1 MARLPYLDP
10 ADLPPDNQDLLK
22 RPINLHRQLVHSPG
36 MARAFSTMGQYIRYG
51 STLDPRLRELAIL
64 QVGWTARSPYEWS
77 HHVKIGFDF
86 GVTEADVRALIA
98 DSAGVHAELGAAE
111 RAVLGAARHL
121 TTEAELT
128 DAQFAALRPHF
139 NEADLVDLVV
149 VIGFYACVVRVLASL
164 RIDVEPDYQPYL
176 DRFPL
181 PPKAPRA

>member
-1 MARLPYLDP
+1 MARLPYLDA
-10 ADLPPDNQDLLK
+10 ADLAPENQELLK

-36 MARAFSTMGQYIRYG
+36 MARAFGVMGQYIRYG

-98 DSAGVHAELGAAE
+98 DSAGERTELGEAE
-111 RAVLGAARHL
+111 RAVLAAARHL
-121 TTEAELT
+121 TTEAALT
-128 DAQFAALRPHF
+128 DAQFASLRRHLS
-139 NEADLVDLVV
+139 EADLVELLV

-164 RIDVEPDYQPYL
+164 QIDVEPDYQPFL

-181 PPKAPRA
+181 PA

>member
-1 MARLPYLDP
+1 MARLPYLDA
-10 ADLPPDNQDLLK
+10 ADLSPENQDLLK

-86 GVTEADVRALIA
+86 GVTEADVHALIA
-98 DSAGVHAELGAAE
+98 DGAGQDTALGGVE
-111 RAVLGAARHL
+111 RAVLAAARHL
-121 TTEAELT
+121 TTEAALT
-128 DAQFAALRPHF
+128 DAQFDALRPYF
-139 NEADLVDLVV
+139 SDADLVDLLL

-181 PPKAPRA
+181 PA

>member
-1 MARLPYLDP
+1 MARLPYLDA
-10 ADLPPDNQDLLK
+10 ADLAPEHQELLK

-36 MARAFSTMGQYIRYG
+36 MAHAFGVMGQYIRYG
-51 STLDPRLRELAIL
+51 STLNPRLRELAIL

-98 DSAGVHAELGAAE
+98 DSAGETAELGEAE
-111 RAVLGAARHL
+111 RAVLAAARHL
-121 TTEAELT
+121 TTEAALT
-128 DAQFAALRPHF
+128 DAQFAALRPHLG
-139 NEADLVDLVV
+139 EADLVELLV

-164 RIDVEPDYQPYL
+164 QIDVEPDYQPYL

-181 PPKAPRA
+181 PA

>member
-1 MARLPYLDP
+1 MARLQYLDA
-10 ADLPPDNQDLLK
+10 ADLAPENQELLK

-36 MARAFSTMGQYIRYG
+36 MARAFGVIGQYIRYG

-86 GVTEADVRALIA
+86 GVSEADVRALIA
-98 DSAGVHAELGAAE
+98 DSAGEAAELGEAE
-111 RAVLGAARHL
+111 RAVLAAARHL
-121 TTEAELT
+121 TVEAALT
-128 DAQFAALRPHF
+128 DAQFAALRSHF
-139 NEADLVDLVV
+139 SEADLVELLV

-164 RIDVEPDYQPYL
+164 QIDVEPDYQPYL

-181 PPKAPRA
+181 PA